1 MNLTTLILLSLS
13 MSADAFAVSVAKGA
27 SDKHMR
33 WLKMIKTAAIF
44 GIVESIT
51 PLIGWLVGTVAAP
64 YIEALDHWISF
75 ILLVGLGIKMIYEA
89 INDNDEE
96 ENANAKSGS
105 LSLLILTAIATS
117 IDSMIVGVSL
127 AFLNVNIILTALC
140 IGFSTMIMS
149 AIGLK
154 IGGVLGTR
162 IGKRAEISGGL
173 VLMGIG
179 IFILCEHL
187 GFLS

>member
-1 MNLTTLILLSLS
+1 
-13 MSADAFAVSVAKGA
+13 
-27 SDKHMR
+27 
-33 WLKMIKTAAIF
+33 
-44 GIVESIT
+44 
-51 PLIGWLVGTVAAP
+51 
-64 YIEALDHWISF
+64 
-75 ILLVGLGIKMIYEA
+75 MIYEA

-96 ENANAKSGS
+96 ENANAKSSS